1 MPIYDYACTVCGRV
15 VEVVHGINGQGP
27 AACETCGGPMKKM
40 MSSPAVHFKGSGWAK
55 KDRSSN
61 GSSTKAAARGAQGS
75 SGSESADG
83 GDTAKR
89 SEGSTLGGDS
99 QRDRS
104 EGTAKGDDTS
114 RDRARTSSEGK
125 PSSEAGNGA
134 PPPAPTAPTSAS
146 DADRA

>member
-27 AACETCGGPMKKM
+27 AACETCGGPMKKL

-61 GSSTKAAARGAQGS
+61 GTSTKAAARGAQGG
-75 SGSESADG
+75 SGAESADAAE
-83 GDTAKR
+83 TAKR
-89 SEGSTLGGDS
+89 SEGSTEGG
-99 QRDRS
+99 
-104 EGTAKGDDTS
+104 ETS
-114 RDRARTSSEGK
+114 KDRAKTSSDGGKTSSETGTGARPPK
-125 PSSEAGNGA
+125 PTTPS
-134 PPPAPTAPTSAS
+134 SAS